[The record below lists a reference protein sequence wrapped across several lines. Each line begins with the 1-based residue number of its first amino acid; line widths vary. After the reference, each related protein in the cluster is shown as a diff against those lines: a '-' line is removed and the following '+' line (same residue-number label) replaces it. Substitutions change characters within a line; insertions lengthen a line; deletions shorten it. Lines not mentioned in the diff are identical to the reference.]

1 MRFFLILLS
10 LLGIKEI
17 FLLTPIW
24 NLKTTSDDLL
34 LNKDSVTILLSEGGW
49 KSVVNDNTLVLEKQ
63 IKRINNKI
71 TQKNYYKIDNFEKKE
86 TSWEDIESFYQIL
99 AYFICP
105 KGSHYLTQYIDGV
118 LHELKPLDI
127 SGEWELLCFRQVAIQ
142 NVMFTFYFNSKLT
155 KIYYYKYWDRFG
167 DGIEINRS
175 FLDLMWTVTP
185 TDKNEYPMIALTLK
199 DNKIYISKLAIYVNN
214 DKISSKDIK
223 HIELNDNI
231 SNSEAQFFN
240 SRIFFIS
247 YDESHFISGF
257 SENGIKDGVCGDISE
272 YKIIKN
278 IKSPFEFLDDIK
290 IKYIKFIRNTKYVY
304 YNIITKTNNKNYI
317 GVIDIQFN
325 RVIYNVENI
334 FKEIK
339 PYTNKGLFLVTDTTI
354 YRECFSGKDKNNNC
368 YLECPS
374 GQVLVLDPI
383 NSNYCSEKNSD
394 DYYILKPDDIPIAN
408 CNESLYVIQNKNEC
422 GLCKDL
428 NKDKQYKIIDEKEC
442 IEKPENT
449 YYIDEQLKILN
460 YCHESCK
467 SCKGEKETDCTSCYI
482 GSKLVNG
489 KCLKLD
495 CFHSCKECDEE
506 SDNENNQHCLS
517 CKTNK
522 LFQEDNH
529 NCIDKCL
536 DGYYEDNNTCRVCH
550 KSCLKCEK
558 GGSEDNPNCYSCKDN
573 KYLLDD
579 SLKCSENCGNN
590 YYKNE
595 TEKKCYRCSD
605 NCEKCSRGSIDGN
618 NFCLTCDKNS
628 KFKYL
633 LNQINISNCVEECPN
648 TTILNETINQ
658 CIEIAKNEN
667 DNKIGNYIPIIFFIL
682 IIILLFIMIL
692 ICLICICNKKK
703 EKGDSKLID
712 KINYEL
718 KDNNILY

>member
-1 MRFFLILLS
+1 MRIILILLS
-10 LLGIKEI
+10 LLGIKKI

-24 NLKTTSDDLL
+24 NLKTTADDLL
-34 LNKDSVTILLSEGGW
+34 LNKDSTTILLSDGGS
-49 KSVVNDNTLVLEKQ
+49 KIVADGNTFVLEKQ
-63 IKRINNKI
+63 IIRKNNKI

-86 TSWEDIESFYQIL
+86 TSWEDIDSFYQIR
-99 AYFICP
+99 AYFVCP
-105 KGSHYLTQYIDGV
+105 KGSYYLTQYIDGN
-118 LHELKPLDI
+118 LYERKPKDI
-127 SGEWELLCFRQVAIQ
+127 SGNWELLCYRQVTIQ

-155 KIYYYKYWDRFG
+155 KIYYYIYWDKFG

-175 FLDLMWTVTP
+175 FLDLIWTVTP

-199 DNKIYISKLAIYVNN
+199 DNKIYISKLAIYENN
-214 DKISSKDIK
+214 GKISSKDIK
-223 HIELNDNI
+223 HIKLNDNL
-231 SNSEAQFFN
+231 SNAEAQFFYAK
-240 SRIFFIS
+240 IFFIS
-247 YDESHFISGF
+247 YNETDFISGF
-257 SENGIKDGVCGDISE
+257 SENAIKDGVYGDISE
-272 YKIIKN
+272 YKISKN
-278 IKSPFEFLDDIK
+278 TKSPFEFLDDIK

-304 YNIITKTNNKNYI
+304 YNIITKSNNKNYI
-317 GVIDIQFN
+317 GVIDIQYN

-339 PYTNKGLFLVTDTTI
+339 PYSNKGLFLVTDTTI

-368 YLECPS
+368 YLQCPS

-383 NSNYCSEKNSD
+383 NSNYCAEKNSD
-394 DYYILKPDDIPIAN
+394 DYYVLKPDDIPIAN

-428 NKDKQYKIIDEKEC
+428 NEDKQYKIIDEKEC

-449 YYIDEQLKILN
+449 YLIDEDLKILN

-467 SCKGEKETDCTSCYI
+467 SCKGEKETDCISCYI
-482 GSKLVNG
+482 GYKLING
-489 KCLKLD
+489 KCLKMD
-495 CFHSCKECDEE
+495 CFPSCKECYEE

-517 CKTNK
+517 CEANK

-529 NCIDKCL
+529 NCIDNCL
-536 DGYYEDNNTCRVCH
+536 DGYYEENNTCKICH

-558 GGSEDNPNCYSCKDN
+558 SGSDNNPNCKSCKYN

-579 SLKCSENCGNN
+579 SLKCLENCGIN

-595 TEKKCYRCSD
+595 SEKKCYRCSD
-605 NCEKCSRGSIDGN
+605 NCEKCSSGSIDGN
-618 NFCLTCDKNS
+618 NFCLTCDRNS

-658 CIEIAKNEN
+658 CIEIEKSEN
-667 DNKIGNYIPIIFFIL
+667 DNKNGNFIPIILFIL
-682 IIILLFIMIL
+682 IIILLIIL
-692 ICLICICNKKK
+692 IIIFVIRLCKKKK
-703 EKGDSKLID
+703 EKDGSQLINE
-712 KINYEL
+712 INHEL
-718 KDNNILY
+718 KENNMLF